1 MNDAPGGIGFH
12 ISRAKAEMGSEVT
25 ELMLKTTEELYY
37 ALYASLNIEIT
48 NVDICDSYLFDIRK
62 KAGAE
67 KRDKLPEQSH
77 LGLMFRACKEV
88 LRSEDICELL
98 DREIIRQHQANY
110 VRWAIEKSAREGYYP
125 KDQLG
130 YRQYILRLVAHPESP
145 ALLRWYGLIPER
157 KLAPATALTVLTE
170 RYMVILKKER
180 ADQEGK
186 VNQRDSTTSIEERK
200 TYETVRTMAN
210 REAASAM
217 LNGITVGEF
226 RRIQGALPLREYAAN
241 MKCICFNFC
250 ICAKECTKKASRP
263 CPCSG
268 RMSRVCANQEIE
280 PQTAF
285 EERYGDLTEAVFEGL
300 CVTRRGETVEHMAAE
315 LKTGLDLFHQ
325 EVIDFRREHIKMS
338 LK

>member
-1 MNDAPGGIGFH
+1 MDDAPGGIRFH
-12 ISRAKAEMGSEVT
+12 IGRAEAAMGSEVT

-37 ALYASLNIEIT
+37 ALYASLSIEIT
-48 NVDICDSYLFDIRK
+48 NVGICDGYIFDIREM
-62 KAGAE
+62 GGGE
-67 KRDKLPEQSH
+67 KGNELPEQSH

-88 LRSEDICELL
+88 LRSEEICELL
-98 DREIIRQHQANY
+98 NREIIRQHQADY
-110 VRWAIEKSAREGYYP
+110 VRWAVEKSAREGYYP

-145 ALLRWYGLIPER
+145 ALLRWYGLIPENM
-157 KLAPATALTVLTE
+157 LAPTAALSVLTE
-170 RYMVILKKER
+170 RYMDIQKKER
-180 ADQEGK
+180 GDQE
-186 VNQRDSTTSIEERK
+186 NETNRRDSATSMEERK
-200 TYETVRTMAN
+200 TYETIRTMAN

-226 RRIQGALPLREYAAN
+226 RRIEGTLPLKEYAAK

-250 ICAKECTKKASRP
+250 ICAAECTRKASRS
-263 CPCSG
+263 CPCSA

-280 PQTAF
+280 PQRAF

-300 CVTRRGETVEHMAAE
+300 CVTGTGKTVEHMAAE